1 MDENV
6 SEEKISQMRE
16 KMEAVLTLSRAPS
29 QFVVFYHLLETGR
42 TMSVKEMSSELGLT
56 SKATERAV
64 AKLHDKGLIQRASFR
79 QRSYTCDSKQILLGM
94 LLLAMEQQE
103 RLDKLAK

>member
-1 MDENV
+1 MSD
-6 SEEKISQMRE
+6 EKISQMRE
-16 KMEAVLTLSRAPS
+16 KMEAALNLSRAPS

-42 TMSVKEMSSELGLT
+42 TMSVKELASDLSLT
-56 SKATERAV
+56 PKATERAV
-64 AKLHDKGLIQRASFR
+64 AKLYDKGLIQRASFR

>member
-29 QFVVFYHLLETGR
+29 QFVVFYHLLENGR
-42 TMSVKEMSSELGLT
+42 TMSVKELATELSLT
-56 SKATERAV
+56 PKATERAV
-64 AKLHDKGLIQRASFR
+64 AKLYDKGLIQRASFR
-79 QRSYTCDSKQILLGM
+79 QRSYTCDSKQILLGLM
-94 LLLAMEQQE
+94 LLTMEQQE
-103 RLDKLAK
+103 KLDKLAK